1 MHEVLIVVTNVVVL
15 PSYCNS
21 IKKLLMV
28 CMLSLVLMLHASVS
42 ASVVGY
48 ACISGSIFHT
58 VTKWFRRP
66 TDHFSAAKYSIK
78 MSFLFVKQPLRKAT
92 EFASKLLL
100 QL

>member
-1 MHEVLIVVTNVVVL
+1 MLIVVTNVVVL

-48 ACISGSIFHT
+48 ACDSSSIFFHI
-58 VTKWFRRP
+58 VTNQPRRP
-66 TDHFSAAKYSIK
+66 TDCPSASNCHN
-78 MSFLFVKQPLRKAT
+78 T
-92 EFASKLLL
+92 G
-100 QL
+100 